1 MVITTPFIAELK
13 KTFAGA
19 NVDVLCGPANQS
31 VLRNNPNV
39 TNTPIWA
46 LSFSG
51 LRLLWQL
58 RNHYDLVIDLN
69 HSVIWRDMMMIRL
82 LNPVWAAS
90 TYKAGRYGVP
100 GSELNIYRLMPRSEC
115 TWTESITG
123 KYLNLIETLG
133 GSPNQKF
140 RYEIYPEDD
149 LSQQVSD
156 DTALLSLKTDFW
168 VVNQYGG
175 RDSMRLTDEDVLAV
189 TALIRRQDPQ
199 AFVLWAS
206 SPSTY
211 QALARKREDWFSDDD
226 HVVVYRPTQQAI
238 DICNDLRRTKGLI
251 SPDTSLIHL
260 ACAFEKP
267 MVVVFANERDLYK
280 QWKPPST
287 NWQAHLFSKDS
298 KSLSGYS
305 SSELLQA
312 TEALLALGSNAATLR
327 RAEAV

>member
-1 MVITTPFIAELK
+1 MVITTPFIAELQ
-13 KTFAGA
+13 KTFPGA
-19 NVDVLCGPANQS
+19 NVDVLCSPANQS

-39 TNTPIWA
+39 TNTPIWVP
-46 LSFSG
+46 SFAG

-58 RNHYDLVIDLN
+58 RNYYDLVIDLN

-82 LNPVWAAS
+82 LNPIWAAS
-90 TYKAGRYGVP
+90 TYKAGRYGVT
-100 GSELNIYRLMPRSEC
+100 GSGLNIYRLMPRSEC

-149 LSQQVSD
+149 RSQQVSAG
-156 DTALLSLKTDFW
+156 TVLLSLESDFW
-168 VVNQYGG
+168 VVNQFGG
-175 RDSMRLTDEDVLAV
+175 RDSMRLTDEDVREV
-189 TALIRRQDPQ
+189 TALIRRQDPD

-211 QALARKREDWFSDDD
+211 QAVVRKREDWFSGDD

-238 DICNDLRRTKGLI
+238 DICNYLRKAKGLI
-251 SPDTSLIHL
+251 SPDTSLVHL

-280 QWKPPST
+280 QWRPPST

-312 TEALLALGSNAATLR
+312 TQALLGLGSNNATPQR
-327 RAEAV
+327 VEPV

>member
-13 KTFAGA
+13 KTFPGA
-19 NVDVLCGPANQS
+19 NVDVLCSPANQS

-39 TNTPIWA
+39 TNTPIWVP
-46 LSFSG
+46 SFSG
-51 LRLLWQL
+51 LRLLWPL

-69 HSVIWRDMMMIRL
+69 HSVIWRDMLMIRL

-90 TYKAGRYGVP
+90 TYKAGRYGVQ
-100 GSELNIYRLMPRSEC
+100 GSELRIYRLMPRSEC
-115 TWTESITG
+115 AWTESIAG

-149 LSQQVSD
+149 LSPQVSAGA
-156 DTALLSLKTDFW
+156 ALRLLESDFW
-168 VVNQYGG
+168 VVNQFGG
-175 RDSMRLTDEDVLAV
+175 RASMRLTDDDIREV
-189 TALIRRQDPQ
+189 TALIRRQDPD

-211 QALARKREDWFSDDD
+211 QELARKREDWFSDND
-226 HVVVYRPTQQAI
+226 HVVLYRPTQQAI
-238 DICNDLRRTKGLI
+238 DICNYLRKAKGLI

-280 QWKPPST
+280 QWRPPLT
-287 NWQAHLFSKDS
+287 DWHMHLFSKDS

-305 SSELLQA
+305 RSELLQA
-312 TEALLALGSNAATLR
+312 VQALLELGSNTATPQRVEL
-327 RAEAV
+327 V

>member
-13 KTFAGA
+13 KTFPGA
-19 NVDVLCGPANQS
+19 NVDVLCSPANQS

-39 TNTPIWA
+39 TNTPIWVP
-46 LSFSG
+46 SFSG

-58 RNHYDLVIDLN
+58 QNRYDLVIDLN
-69 HSVIWRDMMMIRL
+69 HSVIWRDIFMIRF

-90 TYKAGRYGVP
+90 TYKAGRYGVT

-115 TWTESITG
+115 TWTESIAG

-140 RYEIYPEDD
+140 RYEIFPEDD
-149 LSQQVSD
+149 HSEKASVDAVLP
-156 DTALLSLKTDFW
+156 SLESDFW

-175 RDSMRLTDEDVLAV
+175 RDSMRLTDEDIRAV
-189 TALIRRQDPQ
+189 TALIRRQDPE

-211 QALARKREDWFSDDD
+211 RVLVRKREDWFSDDD
-226 HVVVYRPTQQAI
+226 HVVVYRPTQQAF
-238 DICNDLRRTKGLI
+238 DICNYLRRTKGLI

-260 ACAFEKP
+260 ASAFEKP
-267 MVVVFANERDLYK
+267 MVVVFANERELYK
-280 QWKPPST
+280 QWKPSLT
-287 NWQAHLFSKDS
+287 HWQMHLFSKDS
-298 KSLSGYS
+298 KSLKGYS

-312 TEALLALGSNAATLR
+312 TETLIALEPRT
-327 RAEAV
+327 V